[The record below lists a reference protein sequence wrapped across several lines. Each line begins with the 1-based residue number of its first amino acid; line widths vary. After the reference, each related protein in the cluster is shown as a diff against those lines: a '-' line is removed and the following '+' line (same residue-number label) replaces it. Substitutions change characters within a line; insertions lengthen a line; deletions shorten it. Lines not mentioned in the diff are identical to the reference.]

1 MLAVEGRAIGL
12 TTCGAAAFGH
22 DARDIHHAVD
32 TARITPALPIARHAL
47 VSTVPIPAIP
57 LFTCFP
63 SLPADILLAP
73 PAS

>member
-1 MLAVEGRAIGL
+1 MLAVEGRAVGL